1 MSTSI
6 QRYSVTTAD
15 GSTTLYVPQWNEH
28 YHSVF
33 GAVQES
39 KHIFIKEGLVFRLA
53 NAPFNSPLQVLEIG
67 LGTGLNAFLTAQ
79 AAKENSY
86 VIDYTAI
93 EAYPIT
99 PDELA
104 QLNFSSNLSAEDAN
118 LFNHIHDLPWESM
131 QTLSVQMRLRKLE
144 VKLENWQP
152 QQQLDL
158 IYFDA
163 FAPAAQPELWTAE
176 VFKKLFEASSSDAVL
191 VTYCVKGIVR
201 RAMQSAGWLV
211 SKIPGPPGKREITR
225 AIRP

>member
-1 MSTSI
+1 MSI

>member
-28 YHSVF
+28 YHSVH

-39 KHIFIKEGLVFRLA
+39 KHVFIQAGLLFRLA
-53 NAPFNSPLQVLEIG
+53 NAPFKAPLQVLEIG

-79 AAKENSY
+79 AAKENSCA
-86 VIDYTAI
+86 IDYTAI

-99 PDELA
+99 PNEAA
-104 QLNFSSNLSAEDAN
+104 QLNLSSNLSAEDAN
-118 LFNHIHDLPWESM
+118 LFSHIHDLPWESM
-131 QTLSVQMRLRKLE
+131 EILSVQIRLRKLE
-144 VKLENWQP
+144 AKLENWQP
-152 QQQLDL
+152 EQQFDL

-176 VFKKLFEASSSDAVL
+176 VFKKLFEASSSEAVL
-191 VTYCVKGIVR
+191 VTYCVKGAVR
-201 RAMQSAGWLV
+201 RAMQSAGWV
-211 SKIPGPPGKREITR
+211 VNKIPGPPGKREITR

>member
-152 QQQLDL
+152 QQQFDL

-176 VFKKLFEASSSDAVL
+176 VFKKLFEASSSEAVL

-211 SKIPGPPGKREITR
+211 SKIPGPPGKHEITR